1 MTPEEHRDRLS
12 LTLVVQVPGL
22 LCVFASP
29 TSAAV
34 LGHEAHEVIGQ
45 SVLLLAHPDDRDRLE
60 DAITGLVGTQ
70 QSEMLH
76 VRLLDEGGGAA
87 WFELQLHG
95 RDRDSGEVL
104 LLVRNANERQAT
116 PIGDVVAAH
125 HDPLTGAVTR
135 PLLLD
140 HARQALLRLERE
152 DLFVALLFLDLDR
165 LKPINDTLGHHVGDA
180 VLRELAR
187 RVSGLLRPVDTLARL
202 GGDEFAVLVGDLK
215 EPEAAHRLAHRIVNL
230 SRIPF
235 SAEGHQLDCSVSVGL
250 ALSSDHTQTTE
261 ALLRQADVAMYQAKA
276 SGGGAWRAWGVHDE
290 QRVSEQHRIEA
301 LLGEAVRTHSI
312 VLDYQPV
319 VRLADAAEIGSE
331 VLLRVV
337 DRDGRVLRPPA
348 FLDVAVSQQL
358 IGALDLEVLRRAIV
372 EQHARP
378 FTLPIELNLAA
389 IDLEDVAWIDLAEEK
404 LAHDPHSLG
413 RLHVEL
419 REELLRNLTPSA
431 LQRLHDLRARGVR
444 VGLDSF
450 GSGVSALS
458 TLWSYPLDYVKL
470 HPGITAQLP
479 TVRSARALTRAVAE
493 LAHGLGLLVIANG
506 VENEQ
511 QRELALHAG
520 CDYGQGFL
528 WPANPVRWA
537 PNGTQA
543 PGHSSRYPED
553 GSDTAGSL

>member
-1 MTPEEHRDRLS
+1 VTPDQQRDALS
-12 LTLVVQVPGL
+12 LTLVVQIPGL
-22 LCVFASP
+22 VCVFASP

-34 LGHEAHEVIGQ
+34 LGQEAHEVIGQ
-45 SVLLLAHPDDRDRLE
+45 SVLLLAHPDDRERLQ
-60 DAITGLVGTQ
+60 DAITGLAGTQ
-70 QSEMLH
+70 QTDMLH
-76 VRLLDEGGGAA
+76 VRLLDEAGESA

-95 RDRDSGEVL
+95 REDDSDEVVL
-104 LLVRNANERQAT
+104 LIRDANDREAT

-140 HARQALLRLERE
+140 HAQQALLRLERE
-152 DLFVALLFLDLDR
+152 DLYVALLFLDLDH
-165 LKPINDTLGHHVGDA
+165 LKPINDTLGHHVGDE
-180 VLRELAR
+180 VLRELVR

-215 EPEAAHRLAHRIVNL
+215 DPAAARKLANRIVNL
-230 SRIPF
+230 SRTPF
-235 SAEGHQLDCSVSVGL
+235 EVEGHQVDCSVSVGL
-250 ALSSDHTQTTE
+250 TLSSDHTQTTE
-261 ALLRQADVAMYQAKA
+261 TLLRQADVAMYQAKA
-276 SGGGAWRAWGVHDE
+276 SGGGAWRAWGLHDE
-290 QRVSEQHRIEA
+290 QRINEQHRIGA
-301 LLGEAVRTHSI
+301 LLGEAVLTHSI

-319 VRLADAAEIGSE
+319 VRLVDEAEIGNE

-358 IGALDLEVLRRAIV
+358 IGALDLEVLRQAIV

-378 FTLPIELNLAA
+378 RTLPIDLNLAA
-389 IDLEDVAWIDLAEEK
+389 IDLEDIAWIDVAEDK
-404 LAHDPHSLG
+404 LAHDPNSFG

-419 REELLRNLTPSA
+419 REELLRNLTPA
-431 LQRLHDLRARGVR
+431 AVQRLHDLRARGVR

-470 HPGITAQLP
+470 HPSITAQLP
-479 TVRSARALTRAVAE
+479 TVRSARALARAIAE

-506 VENEQ
+506 VENEE
-511 QRELALHAG
+511 QRTLALLAG

-528 WPANPVRWA
+528 WPAHSTHWA
-537 PNGTQA
+537 SDGPDGQHPYN
-543 PGHSSRYPED
+543 
-553 GSDTAGSL
+553 GSDAAGSF